1 MASKRDS
8 RSSRSQRTQTS
19 GRRLSGEATGLR
31 SDKTLPSVR
40 SPSGDTTTSRSRKSS
55 SRSRKSDTSTTSRSK
70 RTPSALSEEEVEE
83 KSGTLT
89 STSVPSEQV
98 EILCTLIGRILE
110 LSERVTRKVRTFVSR
125 PIRQPAMRK
134 FIARLELRKQAELAM
149 KDQRKLNDGD
159 VSFPREKMK
168 RAAERAQSGPP
179 EDMFI
184 NVSHDSFACLPSTSV
199 AEETNLKERTETGCA
214 LVTGNNDNDGQVIV
228 DGHPFWLEENENED
242 TDTADDLPLNA
253 EVVLDVDEG
262 KIQLATI
269 PKIPV
274 VLDPFGDFST
284 LQKRDKLFFN
294 KALLFGNSVRSM
306 INLSDMT
313 SVRARRRT
321 KRNKGKPNFITPTT
335 RYFYTVRLSSLD

>member
-83 KSGTLT
+83 KSGTL
-89 STSVPSEQV
+89 S
-98 EILCTLIGRILE
+98 RILE